1 MPGLLEGYEQSWTAG
16 VKDPSWGTEIEVRK
30 VNWGT
35 PQIPGRETLSLEI
48 PEQGRNKTKAGEVKD
63 WDREQFQNTQEGHE
77 DLNAWRYVTRGVT
90 WLPSSWPHVLR
101 SHCPPSV
108 PPVCQSVL
116 SWELWVC
123 MCSDNSSQGWFLCQ
137 QAPSLKGPFPDST
150 PQLLCILEP

>member
-1 MPGLLEGYEQSWTAG
+1 MPGLLEGYEQSWMAG

-30 VNWGT
+30 VNWEHLRY
-35 PQIPGRETLSLEI
+35 QAGRLCLWRFLSRVETKQK
-48 PEQGRNKTKAGEVKD
+48 QGRGRTETGNSFKTPKKAMRTWTLGGM
-63 WDREQFQNTQEGHE
+63 WPEG
-77 DLNAWRYVTRGVT
+77 WPG
-90 WLPSSWPHVLR
+90 PSSWPHVLR
-101 SHCPPSV
+101 PHCPPSV

-123 MCSDNSSQGWFLCQ
+123 ICSDNSSQGWFLCQ